1 LEKSWERFGERAPG
15 SHSPKSTKP
24 VTGSVTR
31 VERLNHLAAVVLLL
45 ALLIVAPI
53 AHGAISE
60 THTID
65 GPSPDVLDIGGV
77 AMAEDGTGGIVYRKR
92 VDGRA
97 HVFAAQF
104 ENGAWRTPQ
113 RVDTGQAFDSSWPRI
128 GAGNRGRLVVT
139 WVQEFGAGSDRMFSA
154 ALDPGATRFQPPVPV
169 DLNVG
174 EATATFPSLAMAR
187 GGTAYL
193 AYRVV
198 TDTSAANPP
207 GYVGADVKVARY
219 GGSLWTV
226 LGSVIDRNPSIPVR
240 APTALNSPRVGIDVG
255 GTSGI
260 VAFQEP
266 GDDFVDRIW
275 ARRLFGGSM
284 GIPLQVSPSE
294 WDGAPL
300 RGPADAFS
308 LDVAGFA
315 QGAVA
320 FRQQPGEG
328 GRLGATRIMV
338 NEIPDSFSEG
348 AAAFAGARLAD
359 GEARAD
365 LGPPSVAVTPLSPF
379 RAVFASG
386 PGVLGASGDS
396 ELVDPVERIDEGN
409 AAPGSDPRVDV
420 AATSAAAMAWKATN
434 AVTVRELRADGVPE
448 VAVGSAPRGGPVN
461 ALELGGSGLG
471 DAIVAFHQGGTAF
484 GQVAAVVVDA
494 PPSEFFIQVPEGW
507 VRKRRVRVGWDPS
520 PSAISPAR
528 YTVTVDDEPVVE
540 GLRRLRT
547 TLGPRHIDDGLHT
560 MQVIA
565 IDAAGQETGSQAGQ
579 VRIDRNGPRVRVSR
593 RGRRVTVRVIER
605 RRRDGSG
612 LRRRSVRIAFG
623 DGTKQARKPRA
634 RHSYRRRGVYR
645 VVVRARDRAG
655 NRTTFRRKL
664 RVR

>member
-1 LEKSWERFGERAPG
+1 L
-15 SHSPKSTKP
+15 P
-24 VTGSVTR
+24 V
-31 VERLNHLAAVVLLL
+31 L
-45 ALLIVAPI
+45 ALLLLVLLVAPT
-53 AHGAISE
+53 AHAAISE
-60 THTID
+60 TQTID
-65 GPSPDVLDIGGV
+65 GPSPDVLDVGGV

-104 ENGAWRTPQ
+104 VNGAWRAPQ
-113 RVDTGQAFDSSWPRI
+113 RVDVGQAFDSSWARI

-207 GYVGADVKVARY
+207 GYVGADLKLARY

-226 LGSVIDRNPSIPVR
+226 LGSLVDRNPSIPVR
-240 APTALNSPRVGIDVG
+240 APTALNAPRVGIEVG
-255 GTSGI
+255 GANGI
-260 VAFQEP
+260 VAFHEP
-266 GDDFVDRIW
+266 GDDFVDRVW
-275 ARRLFGGSM
+275 ARRLFGTSM

-308 LDVAGFA
+308 LDVSGFA

-338 NEIPDSFSEG
+338 NEIPDTFSEG
-348 AAAFAGARLAD
+348 AKEFGGARIVD
-359 GEARAD
+359 GTARGEV
-365 LGPPSVAVTPLSPF
+365 GPPSVAVTPLSPF
-379 RAVFASG
+379 RAVFANG
-386 PGVLGASGDS
+386 PTVLTASGDS
-396 ELVDPVERIDEGN
+396 ELVDPVERVDEGT
-409 AAPGSDPRVDV
+409 AGAGADPLVDL
-420 AATSAAAMAWKATN
+420 AATGAAAMAWRAGN
-434 AVTVRELRADGVPE
+434 GVTVRELRADGVPE
-448 VAVGSAPRGGPVN
+448 LVTGSASQGGPVN
-461 ALELGGSGLG
+461 TLELGGSGLG
-471 DAIVAFHQGGTAF
+471 DALVGFHQGGTAF
-484 GQVAAVVVDA
+484 GQVAAIVVDA

-507 VRKRRVRVGWDPS
+507 VRKRRVRIGWDPS

-547 TLGPRHIDDGLHT
+547 TLGPRQVEDGLHT

-565 IDAAGQETGSQAGQ
+565 IDEAGQETGSQSGQ
-579 VRIDRNGPRVRVSR
+579 VRIDRNGPRVRLAR

-612 LRRRSVRIAFG
+612 LRKRSVRIVFG
-623 DGTKQARKPRA
+623 DGTKRARKPRA
-634 RHSYRRRGVYR
+634 RHTYRRRGTYR
-645 VVVRARDRAG
+645 IVVRARDRVG
-655 NRTTFRRKL
+655 NRTTFRRRL

>member
-1 LEKSWERFGERAPG
+1 VVTLG
-15 SHSPKSTKP
+15 SLP
-24 VTGSVTR
+24 V
-31 VERLNHLAAVVLLL
+31 L
-45 ALLIVAPI
+45 ALLLVLLTVPAA
-53 AHGAISE
+53 AHAAISE

-77 AMAEDGTGGIVYRKR
+77 AMAEDGTGGVVYRKR
-92 VDGRA
+92 VEGRA

-104 ENGAWRTPQ
+104 AGGAWRAPQ
-113 RVDTGQAFDSSWPRI
+113 RVDVGQSFDSSWPRI

-154 ALDPGATRFQPPVPV
+154 SLDPGATRFQPPVPV

-207 GYVGADVKVARY
+207 GYVGGDVKVARY

-226 LGSVIDRNPSIPVR
+226 LGSVADRNPSIPVR
-240 APTALNSPRVGIDVG
+240 VPTTLNSPRVGIDVG

-328 GRLGATRIMV
+328 GRLGATRIMI

-348 AAAFAGARLAD
+348 AGQFGGARLVD
-359 GEARAD
+359 GQPRGDVGA
-365 LGPPSVAVTPLSPF
+365 PSVAVTPLSPF
-379 RAVFASG
+379 RALFAAG
-386 PGVLGASGDS
+386 GAVLGGTGDS
-396 ELVDPVERIDEGN
+396 ERVDPVERLDEGGG
-409 AAPGSDPRVDV
+409 ASADPLVDL
-420 AATSAAAMAWKATN
+420 AETTAAAIAWKTTGG
-434 AVTVRELRADGVPE
+434 VGIREMRADGVPE
-448 VAVGSAPRGGPVN
+448 SLVTRAPLGGPVN

-471 DAIVAFHQGGTAF
+471 DAIAGFHQGGTSF

-507 VRKRRVRVGWDPS
+507 VRRRAARIGWDPS
-520 PSAISPAR
+520 PSGVTPAR
-528 YTVTVDDEPVVE
+528 YTVTVDDEPVKE
-540 GLRRLRT
+540 GLRVLRT
-547 TLGPRHIDDGLHT
+547 QLGPRELPDGRHT
-560 MQVIA
+560 IQVIA
-565 IDAAGQETGSQAGQ
+565 IDEAGQETSSQSGE
-579 VRIDRNGPRVRVSR
+579 VRIDRRKPRARVSR
-593 RGRRVTVRVIER
+593 RGRTIRVHVSDGRRRTGSGIRKGTLRVT
-605 RRRDGSG
+605 
-612 LRRRSVRIAFG
+612 FG
-623 DGTKQARKPRA
+623 DGSRPARRA
-634 RHSYRRRGVYR
+634 RAAHAYRSPGVYR
-645 VVVRARDRAG
+645 LRIAARDRAG
-655 NRTTFRRKL
+655 NRLSLNR
-664 RVR
+664 RVRVR

>member
-1 LEKSWERFGERAPG
+1 L
-15 SHSPKSTKP
+15 P
-24 VTGSVTR
+24 V
-31 VERLNHLAAVVLLL
+31 LALLLVVLL
-45 ALLIVAPI
+45 AAPA
-53 AHGAISE
+53 AHAAISE
-60 THTID
+60 THMID

-104 ENGAWRTPQ
+104 ENGAWRAPQ
-113 RVDTGQAFDSSWPRI
+113 RVDAGQNFDSSWPRI

-174 EATATFPSLAMAR
+174 EATATFPSLVMAR

-219 GGSLWTV
+219 TGSLWSV
-226 LGSVIDRNPSIPVR
+226 LGSVVDRNPSIPVR
-240 APTALNSPRVGIDVG
+240 TPTGLNAPRVGIDIG
-255 GTSGI
+255 GTSGM

-308 LDVAGFA
+308 LDMAGFA

-348 AAAFAGARLAD
+348 AGAFGGARLAD
-359 GEARAD
+359 GEPRAD
-365 LGPPSVAVTPLSPF
+365 VGPPSVAVTPLSPF

-386 PGVLGASGDS
+386 PGVLGTSGDS
-396 ELVDPVERIDEGN
+396 ELMDPVERIDEGN
-409 AAPGSDPRVDV
+409 AAAGPDPLVDL
-420 AATSAAAMAWKATN
+420 AETGAAAMAWKVGS

-448 VAVGSAPRGGPVN
+448 LVVSSGPRGGPVN
-461 ALELGGSGLG
+461 ALELSGSGLG
-471 DAIVAFHQGGTAF
+471 DALIGFHQGGTNF
-484 GQVAAVVVDA
+484 GQVAAVTIDA
-494 PPSEFFIQVPEGW
+494 PPSEFFIHVPDRW
-507 VRKRRVRVGWDPS
+507 VRGRQLRVGWDPS
-520 PSAISPAR
+520 PSAISRAR
-528 YTVTVDDEPVVE
+528 YTVTVDDEPVRE
-540 GLRRLRT
+540 NLRTLRT
-547 TLGPRHIDDGLHT
+547 TLGPRHVGDGVHAI
-560 MQVIA
+560 QVLA
-565 IDAAGQETGSQAGQ
+565 IDEAGQETGSQAGQ
-579 VRIDRNGPRVRVSR
+579 IRIDRRGPRVRVSR

-612 LRRRSVRIAFG
+612 LRKRSVRVRFG
-623 DGTKQARKPRA
+623 DGKRSRRRPSA
-634 RHSYRRRGVYR
+634 RHTYSRAGVYR
-645 VVVRARDRAG
+645 VRVTALDRVG
-655 NRTTFRRKL
+655 NRTRFTR
-664 RVR
+664 RVRVR

>member
-1 LEKSWERFGERAPG
+1 L
-15 SHSPKSTKP
+15 
-24 VTGSVTR
+24 
-31 VERLNHLAAVVLLL
+31 LAVAILLVVLL
-45 ALLIVAPI
+45 AAPTVH
-53 AHGAISE
+53 AAISE
-60 THTID
+60 TQTID
-65 GPSPDVLDIGGV
+65 GPSPDVLDVGGA

-104 ENGAWRTPQ
+104 VNGAWRAPQ
-113 RVDTGQAFDSSWPRI
+113 RIDVGQAFDSTWPRI

-174 EATATFPSLAMAR
+174 EATATFPSVAMAR
-187 GGTAYL
+187 GGSAYL
-193 AYRVV
+193 VYRVV

-219 GGSLWTV
+219 GGALWTV
-226 LGSVIDRNPSIPVR
+226 LGSLVDRNPGIPVR

-260 VAFQEP
+260 VAFHEP
-266 GDDFVDRIW
+266 GDDFVDRVW
-275 ARRLFGGSM
+275 ARRIFGGSL

-328 GRLGATRIMV
+328 GKLGATRIMV

-348 AAAFAGARLAD
+348 AKEFAGARIVD
-359 GEARAD
+359 GAARSD
-365 LGPPSVAVTPLSPF
+365 VGPPSVAVTPLSPF

-386 PGVLGASGDS
+386 PGVVGASGDS
-396 ELVDPVERIDEGN
+396 ELVDPSERIDDGN
-409 AAPGSDPRVDV
+409 AVAGSDPLMDL
-420 AATSAAAMAWKATN
+420 AETGAAAMAWKAGN

-448 VAVGSAPRGGPVN
+448 VVIGSAPRGGPVN
-461 ALELGGSGLG
+461 RLELGGSGLG
-471 DAIVAFHQGGTAF
+471 DAIVGFHQGGAAF
-484 GQVAAVVVDA
+484 GQVAAMVVDA

-507 VRKRRVRVGWDPS
+507 VRKRKVRIGWDPS

-540 GLRRLRT
+540 GLQRLRT
-547 TLGPRHIDDGLHT
+547 TLGPRKIEDGVHT
-560 MQVIA
+560 LQVIA

-579 VRIDRNGPRVRVSR
+579 VRIDRNPPRVRVSR
-593 RGRRVTVRVIER
+593 RGRRVSVRVIER

-612 LRRRSVRIAFG
+612 LRKRSVRIAFG
-623 DGTKQARKPRA
+623 DGTKRARKPRA
-634 RHSYRRRGVYR
+634 RHSYRRRGFYR
-645 VVVRARDRAG
+645 ISVTARDRVG
-655 NRTTFRRKL
+655 NETRFSR
-664 RVR
+664 RVRIR

>member
-1 LEKSWERFGERAPG
+1 L
-15 SHSPKSTKP
+15 P
-24 VTGSVTR
+24 V
-31 VERLNHLAAVVLLL
+31 L
-45 ALLIVAPI
+45 ALLLVLLAASST
-53 AHGAISE
+53 AHAAISE

-65 GPSPDVLDIGGV
+65 GPSPEVLDVGGV
-77 AMAEDGTGGIVYRKR
+77 AMAEDGSGGIVYRKR

-104 ENGAWRTPQ
+104 ENGAWRAPQ
-113 RVDTGQAFDSSWPRI
+113 RVDVSQAFDSSWPRI

-193 AYRVV
+193 VYRVV

-207 GYVGADVKVARY
+207 GYVGADVRVARY
-219 GGSLWTV
+219 GGSLWSV
-226 LGSVIDRNPSIPVR
+226 LGSLVDRNPAIPVR
-240 APTALNSPRVGIDVG
+240 APTALNAPRVGIDVG
-255 GTSGI
+255 GTTGI

-338 NEIPDSFSEG
+338 NEIPDTFSEG
-348 AAAFAGARLAD
+348 AGAFASARIVDGA
-359 GEARAD
+359 ARGDVGA
-365 LGPPSVAVTPLSPF
+365 PSVAVTPLSPF
-379 RAVFASG
+379 RAVFAAG
-386 PGVLGASGDS
+386 GAVLTGTGDGERVDPMERVDEGRGAAADP
-396 ELVDPVERIDEGN
+396 LVDLAE
-409 AAPGSDPRVDV
+409 S
-420 AATSAAAMAWKATN
+420 TAAAIAWKAGSG
-434 AVTVRELRADGVPE
+434 VGVREMRADGVPE
-448 VAVGSAPRGGPVN
+448 SLVAGAPLGGPVN
-461 ALELGGSGLG
+461 GLELAGSGLG
-471 DAIVAFHQGGTAF
+471 DAIVGFHQGGTSF
-484 GQVAAVVVDA
+484 GQVASVVVDA
-494 PPSEFFIQVPEGW
+494 PPAEFFIQVPEGW
-507 VRKRRVRVGWDPS
+507 IRRRSARVGWDPS
-520 PSAISPAR
+520 PSGVSPAR
-528 YTVTVDDEPVVE
+528 YTVTIDDEPVKE
-540 GLRRLRT
+540 GLRTLRT
-547 TLGPRHIDDGLHT
+547 TLGPRALPNGRHT
-560 MQVIA
+560 IQVIA
-565 IDAAGQETGSQAGQ
+565 IDEAGQETGSQTGEIR
-579 VRIDRNGPRVRVSR
+579 VDRRKPRARVSR
-593 RGRRVTVRVIER
+593 RGRTVRVRVSDGR
-605 RRRDGSG
+605 RRTGSG
-612 LRRRSVRIAFG
+612 IRKGTVRVRFG
-623 DGTKQARKPRA
+623 DGSRPVNRA
-634 RHSYRRRGVYR
+634 KAAHAYRSPGVYR
-645 VVVRARDRAG
+645 LRVTARDRAG
-655 NRTTFRRKL
+655 NRLRLSRKV

>member
-1 LEKSWERFGERAPG
+1 
-15 SHSPKSTKP
+15 
-24 VTGSVTR
+24 
-31 VERLNHLAAVVLLL
+31 LL
-45 ALLIVAPI
+45 ALAIFLVVVLATPT
-53 AHGAISE
+53 AHAAISE
-60 THTID
+60 TQTID
-65 GPSPDVLDIGGV
+65 GPSPDVLDVGGV

-104 ENGAWRTPQ
+104 VNGAWRAPQ
-113 RVDTGQAFDSSWPRI
+113 RIDVGQAFDSSWPRI

-187 GGTAYL
+187 GGSAYL
-193 AYRVV
+193 VYRVV

-219 GGSLWTV
+219 GGALWNV
-226 LGSVIDRNPSIPVR
+226 LGSLIDRNPGIPVR

-260 VAFQEP
+260 VAFHEP
-266 GDDFVDRIW
+266 GDDFVDRVW
-275 ARRLFGGSM
+275 ARRIFGGSL
-284 GIPLQVSPSE
+284 GIPLQVSPSQ

-348 AAAFAGARLAD
+348 AGAFAGPRVVD
-359 GEARAD
+359 GEPRAD
-365 LGPPSVAVTPLSPF
+365 VGPPSVAVTPLSPF

-396 ELVDPVERIDEGN
+396 ELVDRSERIDEGN
-409 AAPGSDPRVDV
+409 AIAGSDPLVDL
-420 AATSAAAMAWKATN
+420 AETGAAAMAWKAGN
-434 AVTVRELRADGVPE
+434 AVTVRELRTDGVPE
-448 VAVGSAPRGGPVN
+448 VVVGSAPRGGPVN

-471 DAIVAFHQGGTAF
+471 DAIVGFHQGGTAF
-484 GQVAAVVVDA
+484 GQVGAVVVDA

-507 VRKRRVRVGWDPS
+507 VRKRKVRIGWDPS
-520 PSAISPAR
+520 PSAISPAT

-547 TLGPRHIDDGLHT
+547 TLGPRKIADGLHT
-560 MQVIA
+560 LQVIA
-565 IDAAGQETGSQAGQ
+565 IDAAGQETGSQAGR
-579 VRIDRNGPRVRVSR
+579 VRIDRNGPRVRMSR

-605 RRRDGSG
+605 RRRHGSG
-612 LRRRSVRIAFG
+612 LRKRSVKIAFG
-623 DGTKQARKPRA
+623 DGTERARKPRA
-634 RHSYRRRGVYR
+634 RHRYRGRGVYR
-645 VVVRARDRAG
+645 ISVTARDRVG
-655 NRTTFRRKL
+655 NRTRFSR
-664 RVR
+664 RVRIR

>member
-1 LEKSWERFGERAPG
+1 M
-15 SHSPKSTKP
+15 P
-24 VTGSVTR
+24 V
-31 VERLNHLAAVVLLL
+31 L
-45 ALLIVAPI
+45 ALLFLVLLAAPA

-65 GPSPDVLDIGGV
+65 GPSPDVLDVGGV
-77 AMAEDGTGGIVYRKR
+77 AMAEDGSGGIVYRKR

-104 ENGAWRTPQ
+104 ENGAWRAPQ
-113 RVDTGQAFDSSWPRI
+113 RVDVGQAFDSSWPRI

-193 AYRVV
+193 VYRVV

-219 GGSLWTV
+219 GGSLWSV
-226 LGSVIDRNPSIPVR
+226 LGSLVDRNAAIPVR
-240 APTALNSPRVGIDVG
+240 APTALNSPRVGIDIG

-275 ARRLFGGSM
+275 ARRLFGGTM

-348 AAAFAGARLAD
+348 AGGFAGARIAD
-359 GEARAD
+359 GAARGDVGA
-365 LGPPSVAVTPLSPF
+365 PSVAVTPLSPF
-379 RAVFASG
+379 RAVFAAG
-386 PGVLGASGDS
+386 GAVLTGTGDS
-396 ELVDPVERIDEGN
+396 ERVDPVERVDEG
-409 AAPGSDPRVDV
+409 AGASTDPLVDL
-420 AATSAAAMAWKATN
+420 AESTAAAMAWKA
-434 AVTVRELRADGVPE
+434 AGGVGIREMRADGVPE
-448 VAVGSAPRGGPVN
+448 SLVSSAPLGGPVN
-461 ALELGGSGLG
+461 GLELAGSGLG
-471 DAIVAFHQGGTAF
+471 DAIAGFHQGGTSF
-484 GQVAAVVVDA
+484 GQVAAVIVDA
-494 PPSEFFIQVPEGW
+494 PPAEFFIQVPEGW
-507 VRKRRVRVGWDPS
+507 IRRRSARVGWDPS
-520 PSAISPAR
+520 PSGVSPAR
-528 YTVTVDDEPVVE
+528 YTVTVDDEPVKE
-540 GLRRLRT
+540 GLRTLRT
-547 TLGPRHIDDGLHT
+547 TLGRRSLPNGRHTI
-560 MQVIA
+560 QVIA
-565 IDAAGQETGSQAGQ
+565 IDEAGQETGSQTGE
-579 VRIDRNGPRVRVSR
+579 VRVDR
-593 RGRRVTVRVIER
+593 
-605 RRRDGSG
+605 
-612 LRRRSVRIAFG
+612 
-623 DGTKQARKPRA
+623 RKPRA
-634 RHSYRRRGVYR
+634 RLSRRGRTVRVRVSDGRRRTGSGIRKGTVRVRFGDGSRPVSRAKAAHAYRAPGIYR
-645 VVVRARDRAG
+645 VRITARDRAG
-655 NRTTFRRKL
+655 NRLSVSRKV